1 MAKSKNKENFFN
13 PFSKSVSSMGRRT
26 FCQGSHIFKTMT
38 GRDWVKT
45 ILKFDIILKGGK
57 MEITRLV
64 PEKRKGLVVVITG
77 HGKGKT
83 TTALGIAVRA
93 CGHNMR
99 VCIIQFMKGDLYSG
113 EWDGVKK
120 MSCEVELIAT
130 GKGFCGIQ
138 GNPYPYKEHRKNAQD
153 ALRLIHEKMVSE
165 RYDILI
171 LDEINNALHLRLVDL
186 EQVLEIIQRK
196 PPLMHLVLTGRDAHP
211 KVIEL
216 ADTVSEI
223 MEVKHAYR
231 KGIEPQPGIDY

>member
-1 MAKSKNKENFFN
+1 M
-13 PFSKSVSSMGRRT
+13 V
-26 FCQGSHIFKTMT
+26 
-38 GRDWVKT
+38 
-45 ILKFDIILKGGK
+45 
-57 MEITRLV
+57 EISRLV
-64 PEKRKGLVVVITG
+64 PKERRGLVVVITG

-99 VCIIQFMKGDLYSG
+99 TSIIQFMKGDLYAG

-120 MSCEVELIAT
+120 MGCEVELIPT

-153 ALRLIHEKMVSE
+153 AIELARQKMDSGQ
-165 RYDILI
+165 YDLLI

-186 EQVLEIIQRK
+186 EQVLDVIQRK
-196 PPLMHLVLTGRDAHP
+196 PPQLHLVLTGRDVHP
-211 KVIEL
+211 QVIDL

-223 MEVKHAYR
+223 KEIKHAYR
-231 KGIEPQPGIDY
+231 KGIEPQPGVDY